1 MKRRRNES
9 RNKDGGCKKQGNIRG
24 RKKKGKKK
32 KESLDDGD
40 KEERIEEKRGQE
52 ETREGKENKGRLMS
66 GWTKNNKYKLLLV
79 NKYAISSKN
88 GKKTRQIKHNDA
100 SLLVN
105 DLTVIKL
112 SHVLC
117 FLYTISNKN
126 QSHIVRNQKK
136 NYKFFPMN
144 TSYLML
150 SYTHTCTTVNSLLLL
165 TILLALLSCFLV
177 FLIT

>member
-32 KESLDDGD
+32 ESLNDGD

-52 ETREGKENKGRLMS
+52 ETREGKENKGRWMS

-79 NKYAISSKN
+79 NKYAISFNN

-117 FLYTISNKN
+117 SLYTISNKN
-126 QSHIVRNQKK
+126 QSHIVRNRKK

-144 TSYLML
+144 TSYQML
-150 SYTHTCTTVNSLLLL
+150 SYKHKCTTVNSLLLL
-165 TILLALLSCFLV
+165 TILLALLSCFLI